1 MTTTHAPAYTTPAGV
16 AALGP
21 RVSPAACYV
30 TGATL
35 VVDANLD
42 ANPDANL
49 DANHGLLP
57 VPEPR

>member
-35 VVDANLD
+35 VVDGGLD
-42 ANPDANL
+42 ANL
-49 DANHGLLP
+49 GLLP